1 MLRGLFVKFVLTLML
16 GLCGTATFA
25 DEMTDTIT
33 GCVAAFATGDTEA
46 YAAAAAKVRS
56 FGAIEDVNLN
66 KAAEACLALAP
77 LGASPDP
84 VEGAPHDSLPMPV
97 DPVNDY
103 LATIEVDPGSIEA
116 VVKDIAESEGF
127 QSPEDERSKLLEE
140 AILAYV
146 RPLPA
151 SEAQANRLAY
161 LALTKLAPSTAQYGE
176 KVAQYDAAIVQQA
189 KAEEARKAALV
200 KRLVKTTSE
209 FDGSA
214 WYRHPSSPRYQDIQP
229 YVTLYVLESGTGV
242 RSLEFFLNYTSRTG
256 WLFVES
262 AQINVDGEI
271 EQLPP
276 ANWLRDNDTEIWE
289 WAGYSNRPEMIDLAR
304 RISESERAVIRFFGQ
319 QFHDDHVIS
328 TTEKSV
334 IRDILLA
341 WEAMKG

>member
-1 MLRGLFVKFVLTLML
+1 MKFVITLML

-46 YAAAAAKVRS
+46 YSAAIAKVRS
-56 FGAIEDVNLN
+56 FGTIEDANLK
-66 KAAEACLALAP
+66 KAAEACLALSP
-77 LGASPDP
+77 LGASPEP
-84 VEGAPHDSLPMPV
+84 LEGAPENSTALPV
-97 DPVNDY
+97 DQVNDF
-103 LATIEVDPGSIEA
+103 LARIAADSGSIDV
-116 VVKDIAESEGF
+116 VVKEIAESEGF
-127 QSPEDERSKLLEE
+127 ESPEDERSKLLED
-140 AILAYV
+140 AILANV

-209 FDGSA
+209 FDGSS

-262 AQINVDGEI
+262 AQINVDGKI

-289 WAGYSNRPEMIDLAR
+289 WAGYSNRPELIDLAR
-304 RISESERAVIRFFGQ
+304 RISLSDRAVIRFFGQ

-328 TTEKSV
+328 ATEKSV